1 MGSIMQNVQ
10 NGVDRVASAIGTQGS
25 KKQQDM
31 AKDTKDAM
39 DTSYRLTT
47 DYGVK
52 QSNTDQ
58 WLRVVNENRTG
69 PALLEDSA
77 GREKIHRFDHE
88 RIPECVPSIPWH

>member
-1 MGSIMQNVQ
+1 
-10 NGVDRVASAIGTQGS
+10 
-25 KKQQDM
+25 M